1 MYMKKTFLFS
11 IMIAFAAVMI
21 SCTKS
26 GNVLSFMDE
35 NDQDSISCDTINTE
49 MGSDSVYV
57 YETVEEEK

>member
-21 SCTKS
+21 SCSKQ

-49 MGSDSVYV
+49 MESDSVACICQ
-57 YETVEEEK
+57 